1 MKDINF
7 KKYNFSTIFKNIN
20 FRRYKFLT
28 LYKYINF
35 KRYKFSTIFKSI
47 NFKRY
52 KFSTIF
58 KNINFKRYNFSTIF
72 KNINFKRYNFSTIFK
87 NIKFKRYKFLPIYI
101 AGLIVFTVFIYLS
114 IPMFF
119 NYDKL
124 KIENTIC
131 KDLDIKCSIQGEIK
145 YSFLPS
151 PRIKFK
157 DFIIKEFTGRGN
169 ILGKVENVTIK
180 LSPYNLSS
188 KKKFIF
194 TKIELKNAE
203 INFDFEKL
211 NEYKNFSKKEIN
223 LKLLNLRKGKI
234 NFFEGKKYIATIKD
248 VNFKYNSN
256 KNINEGILKGEFLGD
271 KIRVN
276 LQNKKSAEN
285 PSKIFILKFFD
296 LNLFVK
302 ATIFNSESNQNTIS
316 GNLFFKKDKNRLTAV
331 FDYKDDQIIF
341 KKGNLRNNFLDGKFS
356 GRVTLLPY
364 FNFYLDIDLDNVY
377 FTRLYKFLVELD
389 KTNRKNL
396 FRVSNKING
405 QLNLSTDKIYSK
417 YSFIHSFETRVKF
430 VNGDISIEQLLL
442 NLGKLGAADITGLI
456 KKDTKFTNFN
466 FEKNIYID
474 NQRYFYNKFGIY
486 NKQNIPSN
494 LFISGNF
501 DLVNMNLRLDEISNN
516 EKIKDEDV
524 VYIEREFNDFLLED
538 GYASLFD
545 YLRLK
550 EFIRSIMNETN

>member
-1 MKDINF
+1 M
-7 KKYNFSTIFKNIN
+7 
-20 FRRYKFLT
+20 
-28 LYKYINF
+28 
-35 KRYKFSTIFKSI
+35 
-47 NFKRY
+47 
-52 KFSTIF
+52 
-58 KNINFKRYNFSTIF
+58 
-72 KNINFKRYNFSTIFK
+72 
-87 NIKFKRYKFLPIYI
+87 
-101 AGLIVFTVFIYLS
+101 
-114 IPMFF
+114 
-119 NYDKL
+119 
-124 KIENTIC
+124 
-131 KDLDIKCSIQGEIK
+131 
-145 YSFLPS
+145 
-151 PRIKFK
+151 
-157 DFIIKEFTGRGN
+157 
-169 ILGKVENVTIK
+169 
-180 LSPYNLSS
+180 
-188 KKKFIF
+188 
-194 TKIELKNAE
+194 
-203 INFDFEKL
+203 
-211 NEYKNFSKKEIN
+211 
-223 LKLLNLRKGKI
+223 
-234 NFFEGKKYIATIKD
+234 
-248 VNFKYNSN
+248 
-256 KNINEGILKGEFLGD
+256 
-271 KIRVN
+271 
-276 LQNKKSAEN
+276 
-285 PSKIFILKFFD
+285 KFFD

-466 FEKNIYID
+466 FEKNIFID

-524 VYIEREFNDFLLED
+524 IYIEREFNDFLLED